1 MYHGACMTWEIL
13 PALVVFVL
21 ATSLSPG
28 PNNLML
34 LASRA
39 NFGFRR
45 TIPHWAGI
53 SVGFQSMIFITGAGL
68 NQVFEIWPV
77 SLTLLKFVSIGYLL
91 WLAWRIAHAAAPKSG
106 GSDAAPLTLLQ
117 AATFQWVNP
126 KTWTMA
132 LTSLSV
138 YAPGRDLQSVLV
150 VAAAFLCAFAI
161 SGSTWITVGQQ
172 LTRFLN
178 NPHRL
183 AVFNWTM
190 AALLV
195 ASLYPVLFG
204 T

>member
-1 MYHGACMTWEIL
+1 MGTEIL
-13 PALVVFVL
+13 TALVVFVL

-34 LASRA
+34 LASGA

-77 SLTLLKFVSIGYLL
+77 SMTALKFISVGYLL
-91 WLAWRIAHAAAPKSG
+91 WLAWRIANAAAPRSG
-106 GSDAAPLTLLQ
+106 ESESSSLTLLQ

-138 YAPGRDLQSVLV
+138 YAPGRDTQGVLI
-150 VAAAFLCAFAI
+150 VATAFLFAFAV
-161 SGSTWITVGQQ
+161 SGSVWISVGQQ

-178 NPHRL
+178 SSGRL
-183 AVFNWTM
+183 VVFNWTM
-190 AALLV
+190 AGLLV

-204 T
+204 S